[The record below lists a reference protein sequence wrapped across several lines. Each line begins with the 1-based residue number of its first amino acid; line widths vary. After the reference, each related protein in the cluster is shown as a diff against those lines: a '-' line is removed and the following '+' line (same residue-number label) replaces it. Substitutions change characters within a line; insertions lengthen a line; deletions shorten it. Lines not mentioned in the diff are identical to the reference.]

1 MMIPVAAKAVAAKI
15 VEWAAF
21 AAVFGTVGTY
31 WINTEVE
38 RRMDELATDPAN
50 HPAVVTL
57 QTEMVSVKE
66 SQVRV
71 EAKVDAFSAKFLEYL
86 ERQSQ

>member
-1 MMIPVAAKAVAAKI
+1 MIPVAAKTIAVKI
-15 VEWAAF
+15 AEWGAF
-21 AAVFGTVGTY
+21 AAVFGTIGSY

-38 RRMDELATDPAN
+38 RRMDELATDPSK

-57 QTEMVSVKE
+57 QTEMVGVKE
-66 SQVRV
+66 SQARI
-71 EAKVDAFSAKFLEYL
+71 ETKVDMFSTKFLEYL